1 MVLWNNR
8 WPQGCLKA
16 GVKGQQL
23 RILRSAVV
31 KLVSGL
37 FTSSSP
43 RALPAG
49 LRWLC
54 FVLARSAEDECN
66 SLVDLTYSLIRRVS
80 CCMLR
85 SYTCK
90 AHAHQI
96 QADIKREPS
105 RARSQSCSSSMVNV
119 WSAAARVVDKP
130 CRKSTTYWI
139 QASASQRSL
148 PALSPCNFFLSFC
161 SCSSFFH

>member
-1 MVLWNNR
+1 MVLWNNW
-8 WPQGCLKA
+8 WPQSCLKA

-31 KLVSGL
+31 ELVSGL

-43 RALPAG
+43 QALPAR

-54 FVLARSAEDECN
+54 FVLAGSAEDECN
-66 SLVDLTYSLIRRVS
+66 PLVDLTYSLIRRVS

-96 QADIKREPS
+96 QADIKWEPS
-105 RARSQSCSSSMVNV
+105 RARNQSCSSSMVNV

-130 CRKSTTYWI
+130 CRKSATYWI
-139 QASASQRSL
+139 QASASQRLL
-148 PALSPCNFFLSFC
+148 PAFSPCNFFLSFC
-161 SCSSFFH
+161 SWSSFFH